1 MIVRIRRF
9 QCTLGLRKLILGVL
23 EFMFVIL
30 EEGVKLTIAGLN
42 SLIFGPYMRE
52 VIDLGLFIDLNLLL
66 KLKVFILEEFEGLL
80 RRLITFNFE

>member
-1 MIVRIRRF
+1 M
-9 QCTLGLRKLILGVL
+9 
-23 EFMFVIL
+23 IL

-52 VIDLGLFIDLNLLL
+52 VIDLGLFIDLKLLL
-66 KLKVFILEEFEGLL
+66 RLKVFILEEFEGLL